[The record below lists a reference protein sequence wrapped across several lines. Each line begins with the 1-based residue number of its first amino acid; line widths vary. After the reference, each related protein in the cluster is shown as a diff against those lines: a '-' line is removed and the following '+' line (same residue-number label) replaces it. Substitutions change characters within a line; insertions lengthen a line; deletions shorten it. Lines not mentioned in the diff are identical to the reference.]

1 MPSTSATAVDLF
13 SATFPG
19 KVTTPDSATE
29 YEAENARPWSQKC
42 CVPAAAY
49 VHPDTASEVAEALKI
64 VKGTGCKFAIRTSGH
79 NPNLGFSSIDQTGV
93 VLDLRRLN
101 SKELV
106 QENIARLG
114 AGNTWGEVYEWLE
127 KQELSVIGGRDPT
140 VGLAGFLLGGGM
152 GAFPNLHGLGTDNI
166 KGFEVVLADGT
177 IVNANLGSNAD
188 LYKALKG
195 GATNF
200 VQYTISLYNPEDYIG
215 IIDAT
220 VQVQKS
226 METDPKIGLF
236 TNFNAGFVAVILLYA
251 DQPTEP
257 IEAFRPFYNLNS
269 ILTVALPTTN
279 GTLLSLAQAMGHDQ
293 GPKNRTIGTV
303 TTKVSQDLYADVYK
317 AWLEISQT
325 LPEGAVLHHTIQ
337 PIGTACI
344 RAAKNNGGNIMGLEE
359 IPQCWWVFTC
369 EWIKGACEDSVA
381 EKAVE
386 TIVQKAETSAKE
398 KGLLLDFL
406 AMNFAGAFQK
416 TLRGYGE
423 ESVKEML
430 ETAAKYDAD
439 RVFQDLQNN
448 GFLLWNNV

>member
-1 MPSTSATAVDLF
+1 MAPTSATAVDLF
-13 SATFPG
+13 KAKFPG
-19 KVTTPDSATE
+19 KVTTPDSTTE
-29 YEAENARPWSQKC
+29 YEVENARPWSQKC
-42 CVPAAAY
+42 CTQAAAY
-49 VHPDTASEVAEALKI
+49 IHPDTASEVAEALKI
-64 VKGTGCKFAIRTSGH
+64 IKETGCKFAIRTSGH
-79 NPNLGFSSIDQTGV
+79 NPNVGFSSTDETGV

-101 SKELV
+101 SKELGQGNV
-106 QENIARLG
+106 ARLG

-127 KQELSVIGGRDPT
+127 KQELSAIGGRDPT
-140 VGLAGFLLGGGM
+140 VGLAGFLLG
-152 GAFPNLHGLGTDNI
+152 ATFLQLQ
-166 KGFEVVLADGT
+166 VVLADGT
-177 IVNANLGSNAD
+177 IVNTNLDSNAD
-188 LYKALKG
+188 LYQALKG
-195 GATNF
+195 GAANF

-303 TTKVSQDLYADVYK
+303 TTKMSQDLYADVYK

-359 IPQCWWVFTC
+359 VPQCWWVFTC
-369 EWIKGACEDSVA
+369 EWIKGKCEDSVA
-381 EKAVE
+381 EKAVK
-386 TIVQKAETSAKE
+386 TIVQKTETSAKE
-398 KGLLLDFL
+398 KGLLLGFL

-430 ETAAKYDAD
+430 ETAAKYDPD

-448 GFLLWNNV
+448 GFLLRNNV

>member
-13 SATFPG
+13 KAKFPG

-29 YEAENARPWSQKC
+29 YEAENSCPWSQRC
-42 CVPAAAY
+42 CAPAAAY
-49 VHPDTASEVAEALKI
+49 IHPGTAGEVAEALKI
-64 VKGTGCKFAIRTSGH
+64 VKEIGCKFAIRTSGH
-79 NPNLGFSSIDQTGV
+79 NPNVGFSSTDEAGI

-106 QENIARLG
+106 QGNVARLG
-114 AGNTWGEVYEWLE
+114 AGNTWG
-127 KQELSVIGGRDPT
+127 GC
-140 VGLAGFLLGGGM
+140 GM

-166 KGFEVVLADGT
+166 EGFEVVLADGS
-177 IVNANLGSNAD
+177 IVNATPDSNVD
-188 LYKALKG
+188 LYKSLKG
-195 GATNF
+195 GAANF
-200 VQYTISLYNPEDYIG
+200 AVVTRFDLKTQPLLKVQYTISLYNPEDYIG

-257 IEAFRPFYNLNS
+257 IEAFRPFYDLKS

-279 GTLLSLAQAMGHDQ
+279 GTLLSSLGLWDMIKDLKSA
-293 GPKNRTIGTV
+293 RTIGTI
-303 TTKVSQDLYADVYK
+303 TTKVSQDLYTDVYK

-344 RAAKNNGGNIMGLEE
+344 RAAENNGGNIMGLEE
-359 IPQCWWVFTC
+359 VPQCWWVFTC

-386 TIVQKAETSAKE
+386 TIVQKAEASAKE

-423 ESVKEML
+423 ESVKQML

-439 RVFQDLQNN
+439 GVFQHLQND
-448 GFLLWNNV
+448 GFLLRNNV